1 LDVEEFIERPTSM
14 SSSDIRSILERLS
27 VVESNTTPVSVKH
40 GLNQQQ
46 KSVPQLPALFKAKDI
61 SPTLTKKPYQKHPM
75 DGYMVGE
82 TALSGADDLRAKLKA
97 LQDIQMDPRT
107 EQDPELKQAVI
118 QRRAD
123 LEKEAKAKGLSEAM
137 QEVEEDMLSKVKK
150 DLTSYLDQLEKSI
163 KVDGDLKNKAVNDI
177 EDKNPAK
184 ANKQK
189 TYHYGDTDI
198 EEQDV
203 DPMDDEQLGPDV
215 DMDSEAGHAAELTGQ
230 QALDAPQAPI
240 APIAESPVKTY
251 TLEDGAAFEC
261 YGNERDGFELRRG
274 GRRMP
279 TRFKNLDHTDMAVR
293 LFQQRKHDQEQ
304 GQDYIEER

>member
-1 LDVEEFIERPTSM
+1 M

-27 VVESNTTPVSVKH
+27 QVEGKTTPVSVKT

-82 TALSGADDLRAKLKA
+82 NALA
-97 LQDIQMDPRT
+97 
-107 EQDPELKQAVI
+107 
-118 QRRAD
+118 
-123 LEKEAKAKGLSEAM
+123 EAM

-150 DLTSYLDQLEKSI
+150 DLTHYLDQLEQKL
-163 KVDGDLKNKAVNDI
+163 KTDPDLKDKAVQDI

-184 ANKQK
+184 AGAQEENE
-189 TYHYGDTDI
+189 I

-203 DPMDDEQLGPDV
+203 DPTDDEQLGPDV
-215 DMDSEAGHAAELTGQ
+215 DMDSEAGHAAELKGQ
-230 QALDAPQAPI
+230 QVLDAPQAPI

-251 TLEDGAAFEC
+251 TMEDGVAFEC

-274 GRRMP
+274 GRIMP
-279 TRFKNLDHTDMAVR
+279 SRFENLDHTDMAVR
-293 LFQQRKHDQEQ
+293 LFQQRKRNQNQ
-304 GQDYIEER
+304 SQDYIEER

>member
-1 LDVEEFIERPTSM
+1 LDDEEFIERPKSM
-14 SSSDIRSILERLS
+14 SSADIRSILERLS
-27 VVESNTTPVSVKH
+27 QVEGKTTPVSVKQ

-46 KSVPQLPALFKAKDI
+46 KGVPQLPALFKPKDI
-61 SPTLTKKPYQKHPM
+61 SPTLTKKPYQAHPM

-82 TALSGADDLRAKLKA
+82 NALA
-97 LQDIQMDPRT
+97 
-107 EQDPELKQAVI
+107 
-118 QRRAD
+118 
-123 LEKEAKAKGLSEAM
+123 EAM

-150 DLTSYLDQLEKSI
+150 DLTSYLDKLEKAI

-198 EEQDV
+198 EETDV
-203 DPMDDEQLGPDV
+203 NPTDDEQLGPDV
-215 DMDSEAGHAAELTGQ
+215 DMDSEAGHAAELQGQ
-230 QALDAPQAPI
+230 QTLDAPQPPI

-293 LFQQRKHDQEQ
+293 LFQQRKRDQEQ